1 MDPEPRS
8 PGPPVFL
15 SARPEEA
22 HRGLWTQRECPRDDI
37 LEAELRSEPPGTGSR
52 LAGNGGPRA
61 LLLLTTLADRACH
74 LAPWFRS
81 LIVSKKQSVKMPP
94 DLANVIEGQRGAPA
108 AHRRRRPPPRIPGS
122 RQPRQ
127 PGRRHTEKR
136 RTREGMSHHQPRS
149 SADGGWGWLYV
160 KCLWCETRRNRPRR
174 APLSSREPTVAVRP
188 LRGGCR
194 AAW

>member
-1 MDPEPRS
+1 MGVGRSSPREAPCWEPRWTGPQDEGPSCLGACIVGGGGTRGQSESDVDPEPRS

-22 HRGLWTQRECPRDDI
+22 HRGLRIWRECPRDDI
-37 LEAELRSEPPGTGSR
+37 LEAELRSEPPATGSR

-61 LLLLTTLADRACH
+61 LLLLTALADRACH

-108 AHRRRRPPPRIPGS
+108 AHRRRRPPHAHS
-122 RQPRQ
+122 RLP
-127 PGRRHTEKR
+127 PASAAGPA
-136 RTREGMSHHQPRS
+136 SH
-149 SADGGWGWLYV
+149 
-160 KCLWCETRRNRPRR
+160 
-174 APLSSREPTVAVRP
+174 
-188 LRGGCR
+188 
-194 AAW
+194 